1 MKNIDFV
8 YDMRP
13 NIRVVT
19 DERRLAI
26 YDKIGYNPNSF
37 RFEDEHYYYFP
48 IRSLKVGHILYA
60 EDWNSMMFYKVRLM
74 HKYSNVHFFK
84 WLEGPNEGKVFDVS
98 PDTLFF
104 MRELYP
110 IKVVIPEGIEISS
123 QCERMEIV
131 NDYDGPVVIGNRP
144 KM

>member
-1 MKNIDFV
+1 MKKIDFV

-13 NIRVVT
+13 NIQVVT
-19 DERRLAI
+19 DERRLAV

-37 RFEDEHYYYFP
+37 RFEDDHYYYFP

-60 EDWNSMMFYKVRLM
+60 EDWKSMMFYKVRLM

-110 IKVVIPEGIEISS
+110 IKVVIPEGIEMTS

-131 NDYDGPVVIGNRP
+131 NDYDGPVVTGNRP